1 MFGKFVTD
9 QFEVKFNGQ
18 RYLKVVYS
26 DGSSD
31 MLDLIQLGVQWF
43 MMSND
48 AFADKYGIDFTPQK
62 YNIYDE
68 CREIANNA
76 NLGGLSP
83 LA

>member
-1 MFGKFVTD
+1 MFGKIVVD
-9 QFEVKFNGQ
+9 QFEMKFNNQ

-48 AFADKYGIDFTPQK
+48 EFANRYGIDFTPQK

-68 CREIANNA
+68 CKQIAENA
-76 NLGGLSP
+76 NLGGLSL

>member
-1 MFGKFVTD
+1 MLEKIVVD
-9 QFEVKFNGQ
+9 QFEMKFNNQ

-26 DGSSD
+26 DGSFD

-48 AFADKYGIDFTPQK
+48 EFANRYGIDFTPQE

-76 NLGGLSP
+76 NLGGLNP